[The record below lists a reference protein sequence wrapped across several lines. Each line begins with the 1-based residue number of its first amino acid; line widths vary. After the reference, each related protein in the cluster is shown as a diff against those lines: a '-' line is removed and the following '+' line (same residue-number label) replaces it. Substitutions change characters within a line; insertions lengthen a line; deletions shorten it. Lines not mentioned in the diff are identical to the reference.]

1 MSDALERL
9 KRKKKPKVTP
19 RNTKVEPI
27 SKDIQASRHID
38 SQISRH
44 VDAETP
50 VQLNATGTSESK
62 GSNHTD
68 IQMSRHTDS
77 QTSGHIGVGT
87 SLRPNS
93 PNMGGAEDS
102 SHTDIQ
108 ISRHTDS
115 QTSGSPFALSSDVEE
130 QEVKRS
136 TFRLETGL
144 LSRLHRLCQ
153 ANGISRE
160 VMIESM
166 FEYVEQN
173 PDALDQVIEVAK
185 LKHDYRQQIA
195 NRKRAKSM
203 IEKFG

>member
-19 RNTKVEPI
+19 RNTKVEPR

-38 SQISRH
+38 SQTSRH
-44 VDAETP
+44 VDAKTSMQPNTP
-50 VQLNATGTSESK
+50 GIGESE
-62 GSNHTD
+62 GSNPID
-68 IQMSRHTDS
+68 IQASRHVDS
-77 QTSGHIGVGT
+77 QTSRHVDAKTSMQPNTPGIGESEG
-87 SLRPNS
+87 SY
-93 PNMGGAEDS
+93 
-102 SHTDIQ
+102 HTDIQ

-115 QTSGSPFALSSDVEE
+115 QISRSPFALSSDVEE